1 MAKAGEPR
9 GLRDEMNVGPD
20 PRGAH
25 HLVPLSELGKFKV
38 ADGEPDIRGW
48 AAYTST
54 GREIGRVAE
63 LLVDPEANEVV
74 MLDIDLR
81 RDDRHT
87 LAPIR
92 AAWVDQATKR
102 VVVDVAAVTTGDEIP
117 ALTRRAALS
126 DAEVNEFDERYRQAY
141 AGKLPEGEYHVR
153 HGEEEL
159 RFGRREADRATPT
172 PPDATAVRAAP
183 PPLADVADSAAA
195 GREEERREEERR
207 EEERRDAERRDA
219 ERRERYVERRAA
231 DADSWSRREGAG
243 SSASTGST
251 ERTVRYPKLPDER
264 VIERRPIVEE
274 VVIRRREADAAGQ
287 EPPRDA
293 PSGDSLLA
301 PRPEDAAG
309 PPE

>member
-126 DAEVNEFDERYRQAY
+126 DAEVTEFDERYRQAY

-183 PPLADVADSAAA
+183 PPLADVADTAAA
-195 GREEERREEERR
+195 
-207 EEERRDAERRDA
+207 RRDAERRDA
-219 ERRERYVERRAA
+219 RSAGTRSGGRGTWSAGRRIPTRGRVVRAPGRA
-231 DADSWSRREGAG
+231 
-243 SSASTGST
+243 SAGST

-287 EPPRDA
+287 EPPRDP